1 VPAGLTWAPNGNLL
15 VTLST
20 NNTLSVIDT
29 ATNTVVRQ
37 IPVGNVPSVV
47 TVINGKA
54 YVSNQG
60 GRPAPPG
67 DQTDSSYGTG
77 IVTNGNSDTV
87 PSTGTVSEVDLGTG
101 QQVKN
106 FTVGVEPSAM
116 LASGTDLIITNTNN
130 DTVSVIDTAQQRV
143 CQTFDVNP
151 VPGNPYGRQP
161 NALEMLDPTH
171 LAVSLGRDN
180 AIAVYDCHG
189 AYQQAGF
196 EGLIPTGRVPAA
208 RRGQGTEPPCRAS
221 EQGLGSVGPYGTVK
235 EGVGTCPATGK
246 LLYNYV
252 GTVQLV
258 ATPSPDEMCD
268 LFTITPDFRRYN
280 AVANQIPL
288 PEINPGSTPAGGAP
302 PAEPMCPSSKRKRTN
317 RTK

>member
-116 LASGTDLIITNTNN
+116 LASGTDLIITNTNTNTNN

-189 AYQQAGF
+189 AYRQAGF
-196 EGLIPTGRVPAA
+196 EGLIPTGGFRQRVEDKALN
-208 RRGQGTEPPCRAS
+208 RLVVAS
-221 EQGLGSVGPYGTVK
+221 EQGLGSVGPSGTVK

-252 GTVQLV
+252 GTVSWWPPRPRTRCAICSPPRRTSV
-258 ATPSPDEMCD
+258 ATTRWPTRS
-268 LFTITPDFRRYN
+268 R
-280 AVANQIPL
+280 
-288 PEINPGSTPAGGAP
+288 
-302 PAEPMCPSSKRKRTN
+302 CPR
-317 RTK
+317 